1 MTIAVP
7 ASNAALIQ
15 SEVQQLL
22 VQPLQQSS
30 TFLAAGPVIID
41 STSPVRIPR
50 VSSVSEPGFV
60 AAGAQIP
67 DTGVGFDEID
77 ALPSSM
83 QALKSWVPI
92 SNELIRGSA
101 VNGLSAIL
109 QARVVTDMAN
119 KLDDALY
126 NGTGASNTI
135 KGILA
140 QTGIQ
145 TGTLDTADLNSVL
158 DGLGLLFAAN
168 AQPSRIFANPSD
180 YTALRKIKTTQGE
193 YVLDPDA
200 HADTQYSLF
209 GVPVTL
215 TNRLAAGKLLITD
228 QRYVVVVRDS
238 APSVFVST
246 ERLAD
251 FDSVAIRTV
260 CRYDLA
266 VTQPEAVVVLTKASG

>member
-1 MTIAVP
+1 MTIATP
-7 ASNAALIQ
+7 AANTALIQ

-22 VQPLQQSS
+22 VQPLQQAS

-41 STSPVRIPR
+41 SNSPVRIPR
-50 VSSVSEPGFV
+50 ISTVTTPSFV

-67 DTGVGFDEID
+67 DTSPGFDEID
-77 ALPSSM
+77 ALPSSL
-83 QALKSWVPI
+83 QSLKSWLPI

-126 NGTGASNTI
+126 NGTGSSNTI

-145 TGTLDTADLNSVL
+145 TGTLDTTDLNSVL

-168 AQPSRIFANPSD
+168 AQPSRIFANPAD

-228 QRYVVVVRDS
+228 QNFVVVVRDS
-238 APSVFVST
+238 APSVFIST

-251 FDSVAIRTV
+251 YDSVAIRTV
-260 CRYDLA
+260 CRFDLA
-266 VTQPEAVVVLTKASG
+266 VTQPEAIVLLTVAS